1 MRASLQAPR
10 APAQHTLQPTV
21 HASAESLLGDAIA
34 APNVLEVI
42 RLLTKRYDEPLFG
55 GTETG

>member
-10 APAQHTLQPTV
+10 APAQQTLHPT
-21 HASAESLLGDAIA
+21 AQARAESLLGDANA

-42 RLLTKRYDEPLFG
+42 RLLT
-55 GTETG
+55 